1 MPGKEKGNMADLPIV
16 TLTGAAAAL
25 GEAVLER
32 FGSRLRGKLF
42 RLGDADYE
50 EARLIWNG
58 LIDKRP
64 ALIARC
70 AGVADVIDSVN
81 FAREND
87 LLVAVRGGGHNVAG
101 NAVADGGLVI
111 DLSPMKGIRVDPERR
126 TARAEGGAT
135 LGDIDR
141 ETQVFGLATPLGV
154 VSETGIAGL
163 TLGGGIGWL
172 RRKYGLSSDNLV
184 SVDLVTADG
193 RFLTASETEN
203 EDLFWGIRGGGG
215 NFGVVTS
222 FEYRLHPVG
231 PEVMCCF
238 VLYPGDRAREVLK
251 FCDEYMAEAP
261 DEVSPLAFLGHVPP
275 VEIFPERWHGEPYV
289 AILVVYV
296 GDVEEGERVLRPLR
310 ELGGPIADLSARM
323 PYTEAQAILD
333 EDYPDGWHYYW
344 KSVNLDG
351 LADEVIERL
360 AYHAWA
366 APSGHSTIDVWYQG
380 GAMARVGTSESAFGD
395 RSSPILLGIEA
406 NWEDS
411 QDDEANLAWVR
422 SCFSDMRRFS
432 NGGMYLNFPGFL
444 EEGEQLLRDVYGEN
458 YEQLVALKNKYDP
471 TNLFRLN
478 QNIKPTA

>member
-1 MPGKEKGNMADLPIV
+1 MADLPIV

-25 GEAVLER
+25 GEAVVER
-32 FGSRLRGKLF
+32 FGSRLRGQLL
-42 RLGDADYE
+42 RPGDAGYE
-50 EARLIWNG
+50 EARLLWNG

-87 LLVAVRGGGHNVAG
+87 LLVAVRGGGAQRRWKRRRRRWPRHRPL
-101 NAVADGGLVI
+101 ADEGDPGRPRAAHDPRRRRGYLGG
-111 DLSPMKGIRVDPERR
+111 
-126 TARAEGGAT
+126 
-135 LGDIDR
+135 IDR

-184 SVDLVTADG
+184 SVDVVTADG

-251 FCDEYMAEAP
+251 FCDEYVAEAP
-261 DEVSPLAFLGHVPP
+261 NEVSPLAFLGRVPP

-323 PYTEAQAILD
+323 PYTEAQAVLD
-333 EDYPDGWHYYW
+333 EDYPNGWHYYW

-351 LADEVIERL
+351 LGDEVIERL
-360 AYHAWA
+360 ADHAGA
-366 APSGHSTIDVWYQG
+366 APSEHSTIDVWYQG

-406 NWEDS
+406 NWEDP
-411 QDDEANLAWVR
+411 QEDEANLAWVR

-432 NGGMYLNFPGFL
+432 DGGMYLNFPGFL

-458 YEQLVALKNKYDP
+458 YERLVALKNKYDP